1 MTYDLNKIY
10 CADCYEAIREIP
22 DKSVDCIYT
31 DIPYLYEQGGS
42 GNSELGERTAR
53 KRLRL
58 MGIDDS
64 LAEQNGITYG
74 KLLKQAKKGECE
86 QDGEN
91 IENGIDYSILDDF
104 CRVLKSINCFIW
116 CSKLQIFDI
125 MNYFVGKK
133 SCLFEILTWDK
144 TNPTPQTNNCW
155 LPDIEYCLYFREK
168 GAVKLNDG
176 YDHKSKWYVSGANKR
191 DKGKFE
197 HDTIKPLTLVQR
209 HLAHAT
215 QPNDIVLDPFIGSGT
230 TAVACKN
237 LGRNFIGFEKNP
249 KWHKIACDRLNNI
262 QANGQ
267 ISLFT
272 E

>member
-1 MTYDLNKIY
+1 
-10 CADCYEAIREIP
+10 
-22 DKSVDCIYT
+22 
-31 DIPYLYEQGGS
+31 
-42 GNSELGERTAR
+42 
-53 KRLRL
+53 
-58 MGIDDS
+58 
-64 LAEQNGITYG
+64 
-74 KLLKQAKKGECE
+74 
-86 QDGEN
+86 
-91 IENGIDYSILDDF
+91 
-104 CRVLKSINCFIW
+104 
-116 CSKLQIFDI
+116 

-249 KWHKIACDRLNNI
+249 KWHKIACDRLNNTD
-262 QANGQ
+262 ASGQ
-267 ISLFT
+267 LSLFT
-272 E
+272 M

>member
-125 MNYFVGKK
+125 MNYFVWK
-133 SCLFEILTWDK
+133 
-144 TNPTPQTNNCW
+144 
-155 LPDIEYCLYFREK
+155 
-168 GAVKLNDG
+168 
-176 YDHKSKWYVSGANKR
+176 
-191 DKGKFE
+191 
-197 HDTIKPLTLVQR
+197 
-209 HLAHAT
+209 
-215 QPNDIVLDPFIGSGT
+215 
-230 TAVACKN
+230 
-237 LGRNFIGFEKNP
+237 
-249 KWHKIACDRLNNI
+249 
-262 QANGQ
+262 
-267 ISLFT
+267 
-272 E
+272 